1 MASPTQP
8 RVPSEPTRRRQR
20 SNPLTFFTVGPPAVT
35 KRPSKLVELLG
46 HIISFNFDIHNNMLT
61 AMPTKVW
68 KEAYDVFS
76 RILKTL
82 VDNPDL
88 VIEHVESSSVVDTKQ
103 MTTAEAGDEED
114 EEATVAGRNIESLE
128 EY

>member
-1 MASPTQP
+1 
-8 RVPSEPTRRRQR
+8 
-20 SNPLTFFTVGPPAVT
+20 
-35 KRPSKLVELLG
+35 
-46 HIISFNFDIHNNMLT
+46 
-61 AMPTKVW
+61 MPTKVW

-103 MTTAEAGDEED
+103 MTTAEAGDEECR
-114 EEATVAGRNIESLE
+114 ATHVRGAACWLE
-128 EY
+128 VLEFRVVGLPALSWLRPFIVSK